1 MINIV
6 AWMLAPTEV
15 TAKALGGQ
23 LMDFAVVT
31 VEVQY
36 AIGDEDQIQILS
48 IGS

>member
-1 MINIV
+1 
-6 AWMLAPTEV
+6 MLAPTEV

-36 AIGDEDQIQILS
+36 AIGDDQILKMKLNKN
-48 IGS
+48 GN